1 MESWRANGSP
11 RQQGMAWPRERW
23 IDHLPEHE
31 GLLEAVPDVLDRET
45 VRRAC
50 ADANVD
56 GTRAAAAFITV
67 MAWGYG
73 GVGYGPHRT
82 RRILTGTPDAGDRLA
97 EASRR
102 LGKHGASAAYASLSR
117 MDACRLVGLGPAF
130 GTKYL
135 YFSQARPADTTALIL
150 DSFVASWVR
159 RETDLDLN
167 PLGWSVATYQRYV
180 DQMHQWAATLG
191 CASDDLESSIFQAMA
206 KERDSQWSRGRVN
219 ALVAGP
225 GGQPRG
231 PRH

>member
-1 MESWRANGSP
+1 
-11 RQQGMAWPRERW
+11 MAWPRERW

-102 LGKHGASAAYASLSR
+102 LGKHGAVAAYASLSR

-167 PLGWSVATYQRYV
+167 PLGWSVATYQRSSTRCTSGRPHWDV
-180 DQMHQWAATLG
+180 RPMTWNP
-191 CASDDLESSIFQAMA
+191 ASFRRWRRSGTASGARVGSTPWLQAPEASRAVLDTERAMA
-206 KERDSQWSRGRVN
+206 
-219 ALVAGP
+219 
-225 GGQPRG
+225 
-231 PRH
+231 